1 MKKVLHI
8 RSSFDPGGTE
18 TLLLN
23 LFNFRQDR
31 FKIHFALLRD
41 GSLIDRLDENGGNK
55 YYRWFRRWFL
65 DLNVLGKL
73 YRIARQENIRLV
85 HTHQFI
91 ELCYAV
97 CLKLLIPRMKIIH
110 QVHLMFARKNPA
122 FYLERL
128 LSRQFARV
136 VTVSKAAR
144 AEMISKFGY
153 PEDKITVLYNAVAV
167 NAVDG
172 LNREAVNVKLRI
184 PLRAERF
191 NVVMIA
197 NFTWGKDH
205 ETIFKAYN
213 TYIREQLPEVA
224 FYFIGRES
232 EISERLAVT
241 YLTGEDRADGR
252 VILCGPIPDA
262 HTLLP
267 AFDLVV
273 MSCFSE
279 TFNIALVEAAVSGK
293 PILASDIPVFRELSE
308 EGRYFQHFKT
318 GDPEDFFRK
327 LKQIIDQPDNSN
339 NSGIVEHFKE
349 KFGFTSFIKG
359 LADIY
364 EETSEPARHSKA

>member
-41 GSLIDRLDENGGNK
+41 GSLIERLDENGGNK
-55 YYRWFRRWFL
+55 YYRWFRRRFL
-65 DLNVLGKL
+65 DLNVLRKL
-73 YRIARQENIRLV
+73 YRLARQENIRLV

-97 CLKLLIPRMKIIH
+97 CLKLLIPRMRIIH
-110 QVHLMFARKNPA
+110 QVHLMFARKNLA

-128 LSRQFARV
+128 LSRQFAGV

-144 AEMISKFGY
+144 AEMVGKFGY
-153 PEDKITVLYNAVAV
+153 SEDKIAVLYNAVAV
-167 NAVDG
+167 NGVDG
-172 LNREAVNVKLRI
+172 LSREAVNAKLKV
-184 PLRAERF
+184 PLRTERF
-191 NVVMIA
+191 NAVMIA
-197 NFTWGKDH
+197 NFVWGKDH

-213 TYIREQLPEVA
+213 AHIREQLPEVA

-232 EISERLAVT
+232 EISERLAAT

-252 VILCGPIPDA
+252 VVLCGPIPDA

-279 TFNIALVEAAVSGK
+279 TFNIALVEAAASGK

-318 GDPEDFFRK
+318 RDPEDFFRK
-327 LKQIIDQPDNSN
+327 LEQIIHQPDNSN
-339 NSGIVEHFKE
+339 SSDIVEHFKE
-349 KFGFTSFIKG
+349 KFGFPSFIEG

-364 EETSEPARHSKA
+364 EETLRACLDFHD